1 MIMMQEQRTKN
12 IESLL
17 CTDSGLRQLPRKQE
31 PVLASTDMLYPVY
44 KTQNSSCN
52 ILLNFTVRLER
63 EQESKKITLKQLE
76 KDFLNSG

>member
-1 MIMMQEQRTKN
+1 MIMMQEQRTEN

-63 EQESKKITLKQLE
+63 EQESKKIYIETIGKRFF
-76 KDFLNSG
+76 K